1 MLMLTLAIVIQVA
14 RGNTVLTLH
23 NPDVGKKTQDMVVFA
38 LKKFTGL
45 LFRVYPLTYLSL
57 KLQ

>member
-1 MLMLTLAIVIQVA
+1 VPTSALLPLIIVQVA
-14 RGNTVLTLH
+14 RGNTVLTLY

-45 LFRVYPLTYLSL
+45 FFERTR
-57 KLQ
+57 